1 MDIKGTVALITGGA
15 SGLGAATARRL
26 FDAGASVVLVDL
38 PASPG
43 AAFAAELNGHELNGH
58 QLNGHQLNDR
68 LNGHAVN
75 AGGAP
80 ANKAVFAA
88 ADVTSED
95 QVQAA
100 VDTAVAL
107 GPLRI
112 VVNCAGIATP
122 GKVLGRDG
130 VLPLETFN
138 RVIQINLVGTFNV
151 IRLAAAAM
159 VDTEPAETELGGAER
174 GVIINTASVAAFDGQ
189 IGQPAYAASKGAVA
203 AMTLPLARE
212 LARALV
218 RVVTIAPG
226 IFETPM
232 MAGLPQEAQ
241 DSLGRQVPH
250 PSRLGRPAE
259 YANLAAHIVE
269 NAMLNG
275 ETIRLDGAIRMGPK

>member
-1 MDIKGTVALITGGA
+1 MDIKGAVALITGGA

-26 FDAGASVVLVDL
+26 LDAGASVVLLDL
-38 PASPG
+38 HSSPG
-43 AAFAAELNGHELNGH
+43 GSLAAELN
-58 QLNGHQLNDR
+58 
-68 LNGHAVN
+68 AS
-75 AGGAP
+75 GADGR
-80 ANKAVFAA
+80 AVFVP
-88 ADVTSED
+88 ADVTNEE

-100 VDTAVAL
+100 VDGAVAL

-112 VVNCAGIATP
+112 LVNCAGVATP
-122 GKVLGRDG
+122 GRVLGRDG
-130 VLPLETFN
+130 VLPLENFN

-159 VDTEPAETELGGAER
+159 ARNEPAFTELGGEER

-212 LARALV
+212 FARSLV
-218 RVVTIAPG
+218 RVMAIAPG

-232 MAGLPQEAQ
+232 LAGLPQDAQ
-241 DSLGRQVPH
+241 LSLGRQVPH
-250 PSRLGRPAE
+250 PARLGRPAE
-259 YANLAAHIVE
+259 YANLVAHIVE

-275 ETIRLDGAIRMGPK
+275 ETIRLDGAIRMAPK